1 MPGECDQQ
9 GKRGVEDGG
18 LNLTPP
24 GRQAGLTRSHPTP
37 PNPPQSPPPELR
49 SALQGCLRSL
59 SVQGVN
65 QPITRLQ
72 MPAVKET
79 SQAPG
84 KGPINK
90 TQAPFGLFLY
100 TEKLLVSISFLSFFF
115 FLTWED
121 SAKPLHFYV
130 IEKGDTLSPNGL
142 QNQEWISSGSQP
154 MYVSNILLLLISFRN
169 AKNAYFVL

>member
-37 PNPPQSPPPELR
+37 PNPPQTPPPELR

-115 FLTWED
+115 FFNVGRFCKAPSLLCD
-121 SAKPLHFYV
+121 RKGRHIISKRFAKPRMDFLRVSTNVCFKY
-130 IEKGDTLSPNGL
+130 ITLVN
-142 QNQEWISSGSQP
+142 
-154 MYVSNILLLLISFRN
+154 F
-169 AKNAYFVL
+169 F